1 MKLITRAGIAEY
13 NFKLHLRRRD
23 TFNATWQSAAPRTYQ
38 LFIDAFAF
46 EKRCEEF
53 FQHICFSPV
62 PRRAAPRRLCVQP
75 VEITSGQSS
84 GATTILMIILYRE
97 LLPGRNKRTLD
108 YRRASKRVTARRVV
122 LVPVVFVTRVCCAKM
137 KIARAN
143 SLERLLI
150 MVSSDTRERI
160 GREKG
165 ITGRREDDSCLSRGV
180 EEPEERCGPRF
191 LQLVPFPAHAIRHRR
206 VNCRTSVRQI
216 NKPEGLRM

>member
-1 MKLITRAGIAEY
+1 MVKP
-13 NFKLHLRRRD
+13 
-23 TFNATWQSAAPRTYQ
+23 APRTYQ

-62 PRRAAPRRLCVQP
+62 PRRAAPRRPVQP

-108 YRRASKRVTARRVV
+108 YRRASKRVT
-122 LVPVVFVTRVCCAKM
+122 VVFVTRVCCTKM

-150 MVSSDTRERI
+150 TASSDTREQI
-160 GREKG
+160 GGKGDNGEKG
-165 ITGRREDDSCLSRGV
+165 RRQLSLTRGRGAGGEVWAPIFATRAVSGARDTPPPCKLSDEACV
-180 EEPEERCGPRF
+180 K
-191 LQLVPFPAHAIRHRR
+191 
-206 VNCRTSVRQI
+206 SI
-216 NKPEGLRM
+216 NQKD